1 MGITDW
7 LSWGQMSS
15 LAHAENS
22 GQELWLFLLQ
32 MCGDG
37 ASQFHQHR
45 GIYKNKPQAHSLCL
59 SLFKGFYLLVF
70 GTNRHRVGA
79 MRRQDTVP
87 TESWGG
93 GGVLWTIKIAF
104 LFEGGNTW
112 KATKQKKQKVP
123 PWQRQQCCGQEV
135 HSWSLGLTHARRHT
149 HTHKLKFHKKQNS
162 SIAY

>member
-15 LAHAENS
+15 QVHAENS
-22 GQELWLFLLQ
+22 GQELWFFLLQ

-37 ASQFHQHR
+37 ASRFHQHR
-45 GIYKNKPQAHSLCL
+45 GIYKNKPQAHSPCL

-70 GTNRHRVGA
+70 GTNSHRVGA

-104 LFEGGNTW
+104 VFHLETNG
-112 KATKQKKQKVP
+112 KQQNRKKQKVP
-123 PWQRQQCCGQEV
+123 PWQRQCCGQEV
-135 HSWSLGLTHARRHT
+135 HSWSLGHTHACTLTHT
-149 HTHKLKFHKKQNS
+149 QTK
-162 SIAY
+162 IAQKTK

>member
-7 LSWGQMSS
+7 LSWGQMSF

-22 GQELWLFLLQ
+22 GQELCFFLLQ

-37 ASQFHQHR
+37 ASRFHQHR
-45 GIYKNKPQAHSLCL
+45 GIYKNKPQAHSPCL

-104 LFEGGNTW
+104 LFEGGNKW
-112 KATKQKKQKVP
+112 KATKQKKTESSP
-123 PWQRQQCCGQEV
+123 LTAPTMCGQEG
-135 HSWSLGLTHARRHT
+135 HSWSLGRTHACTLTHTQTKIAQ
-149 HTHKLKFHKKQNS
+149 KK
-162 SIAY
+162 